1 MTGFFKNFYASCW
14 LQPECSPGEHTP
26 RPGYH
31 GSSPER
37 LTGKGRKPDLKINSE
52 KLVRKYKT
60 VIEKNK
66 KCNKEFRNSTPTRD
80 FL

>member
-14 LQPECSPGEHTP
+14 LQPEYSTGEYTY

-37 LTGKGRKPDLKINSE
+37 LTGKGRKPDL
-52 KLVRKYKT
+52 
-60 VIEKNK
+60 
-66 KCNKEFRNSTPTRD
+66 
-80 FL
+80 